1 MITKLTYVPIY
12 VCTCVCV
19 LKDYLSRLPLP
30 DVPHFL
36 EINRELPPTP
46 QPTST
51 CNTEKIQYY
60 QFEKCTDN
68 KKDREAWKIEV
79 FGVVNVVIKNL

>member
-1 MITKLTYVPIY
+1 MYGRMYVRAF
-12 VCTCVCV
+12 VCMW
-19 LKDYLSRLPLP
+19 DYFNRIPLP

-51 CNTEKIQYY
+51 CSTTKFLYY
-60 QFEKCTDN
+60 QFEQHTH
-68 KKDREAWKIEV
+68 KKMNREA
-79 FGVVNVVIKNL
+79 